1 MSTVKTEFATRPT
14 LSAEQSRALVDAV
27 TSGAKSAG
35 IAVTIVVVDEA
46 GVTKEMLRMDGAPL
60 DTVRTAAKKAYA
72 AASLGAPSDGFF
84 KDLEGEPAAMYDFAT
99 REDLSLIGGGV
110 PVLADGVVAGAI
122 GVSGADTGDDDR
134 NIAEAAIAS
143 AVG

>member
-14 LSAEQSRALVDAV
+14 LSAEQPRALVDAV

-84 KDLEGEPAAMYDFAT
+84 
-99 REDLSLIGGGV
+99 
-110 PVLADGVVAGAI
+110 
-122 GVSGADTGDDDR
+122 
-134 NIAEAAIAS
+134 EAARAS
-143 AVG
+143 RPRCRLRHAGGPFVDRRGRAGSGRRRGCRGDRRFRGGYRR